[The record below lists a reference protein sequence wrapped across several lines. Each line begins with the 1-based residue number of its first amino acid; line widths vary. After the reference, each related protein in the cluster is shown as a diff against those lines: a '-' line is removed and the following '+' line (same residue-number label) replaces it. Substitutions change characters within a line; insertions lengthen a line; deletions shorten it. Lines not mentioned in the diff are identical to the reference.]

1 MQMQL
6 VVTNPTDRN
15 GHEVL
20 TFSARTI
27 KLALKEKGIVGKPA
41 QQIVRDQ
48 LRAATGQGSDFLS
61 GFVRDGGVL
70 QSIKQS
76 QTKDGRIVVAARFEQ
91 PKVSEIEKLREELAA
106 ALEANSKLLNNK
118 K

>member
-1 MQMQL
+1 MQL
-6 VVTNPTDRN
+6 AITNPADRYN
-15 GHEVL
+15 HPVM

-27 KLALKEKGIVGKPA
+27 KAALKEKGIVGKEA

-48 LRAATGQGSDFLS
+48 LRSATGQGSDFIS

-70 QSIKQS
+70 QSVQQK
-76 QTKDGRIVVAARFEQ
+76 QTKDGRTVVCARFEQ
-91 PKVSEIEKLREELAA
+91 PKVSEIEKLRAELAEALA
-106 ALEANSKLLNNK
+106 ANQKLLK